1 MWSVEG
7 RLHSMFNGGF
17 WKLLRRCLL
26 IGRAKST
33 YHAGKHELTED
44 FFAVITQ
51 ASKPLCNAFLTV
63 KNRGQFECPV
73 R

>member
-7 RLHSMFNGGF
+7 RLHSMFDGGF

-44 FFAVITQ
+44 FCAVITQ
-51 ASKPLCNAFLTV
+51 ASKPLC
-63 KNRGQFECPV
+63 ECMV
-73 R
+73 LNFTNS